1 MDRVERDKELGK
13 RLRRL
18 EVPKHGAGFLADL
31 QTDLEMTPVTRRER
45 ARHRRWG
52 WLPLV
57 WIPIPVAAVIL
68 GLLWA
73 FAGPLGIDWLRPQT
87 VSAAEIT
94 QKATAAVA
102 NAGALRATLVVVG
115 GPAAERVGGAYLGA
129 IEVDLQ
135 EQRFLF
141 ILTAE
146 GDYRIDRL
154 PEGMDDFS
162 VSYDHRTGV
171 ERSVYRDEIAKASA
185 GWERTGLAPGRPDPS
200 ASSWPELGVALRALR
215 GSPDAVVEEGL
226 YRGWPAWTLSAA
238 VQVNRISLAGPDHVD
253 VTVLKETGF
262 PVRAVYTRDG
272 ELLMEWRLEDL
283 EIDPVL
289 DDDVF
294 TLEFP
299 AEIEPE
305 SNDYGFRQVDL
316 SDMAAEAAS
325 VVGYAPVLPARVPEG
340 FVLTEVGVAEIGQA
354 SGKEG
359 MNPPAPGVV
368 SAMYRRGF
376 EQLAVST
383 RLVGDDPS
391 LWSDPLA
398 SGEGFIDQ
406 PETVTVV
413 TGAFAGRKAEILV
426 SITTVPHLWTM
437 NDDLVVTVSGDLT
450 RDELMAI
457 AESLAPVE

>member
-1 MDRVERDKELGK
+1 MDRVERDKELGE

-31 QTDLEMTPVTRRER
+31 QADIEMMPVTKRER

-52 WLPLV
+52 WLRLV
-57 WIPIPVAAVIL
+57 WIPIPVAAAIL

-73 FAGPLGIDWLRPQT
+73 FAGPLGIDWLRPQI

-94 QKATAAVA
+94 QKATSAVA
-102 NAGALRATLVVVG
+102 SAGALRATLVVVG
-115 GPAAERVGGAYLGA
+115 GPAAERDGGAYLGP
-129 IEVDLQ
+129 IEVDSQ
-135 EQRFLF
+135 QQRFLF

-154 PEGMDDFS
+154 PEGTDDFS
-162 VSYDHRTGV
+162 MSYDHRTGV
-171 ERSVYRDEIAKASA
+171 EGSVYRDEIAKVSE
-185 GWERTGLAPGRPDPS
+185 GWERTGLAAGRPDPS
-200 ASSWPELGVALRALR
+200 ASSWSDLGAALRALR
-215 GSPDAVVEEGL
+215 ESPDAVIEEGL
-226 YRGWPAWTLSAA
+226 YRGRPAWTLSTAM
-238 VQVNRISLAGPDHVD
+238 QVNRISLAGPDHVD
-253 VTVLKETGF
+253 VTVFKETGF

-289 DDDVF
+289 DDEVF

-299 AEIEPE
+299 TEIETE
-305 SNDYGFRQVDL
+305 STDYGFRRVDL
-316 SDMAAEAAS
+316 SDIAAEAAS
-325 VVGYAPVLPARVPEG
+325 VVGYAPILPAQVPVG
-340 FVLTEVGVAEIGQA
+340 FVLTDVGVAEVGQA

-398 SGEGFIDQ
+398 SGEGFIDR
-406 PETVTVV
+406 PETVTVA

-426 SITTVPHLWTM
+426 SGTTVPHLWTM

-450 RDELMAI
+450 RDELLAI
-457 AESLAPVE
+457 AESLAPAR